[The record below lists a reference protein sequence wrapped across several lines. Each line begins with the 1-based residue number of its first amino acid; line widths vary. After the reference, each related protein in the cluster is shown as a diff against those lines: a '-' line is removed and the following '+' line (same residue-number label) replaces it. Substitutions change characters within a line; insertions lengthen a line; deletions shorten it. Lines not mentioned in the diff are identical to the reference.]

1 MDVPPYR
8 HNLRPELRHGFE
20 YSDCRVDDARLV
32 IANAVDAAA
41 RGARIR
47 VRTECLSARR
57 SAGQWQATL
66 SGGEQ
71 VSARAI
77 ANVAGPWVKRVL
89 NERLGQP
96 SADEVRLVQGSHILL
111 PRLYEGEHA
120 FILQNDDRRVIFM
133 IPFEERFT
141 LIGTTDV
148 PLESDPAELQP
159 TEEEVRYLCRAAS
172 RYLAVPVQPSQ
183 VVWRYAGV
191 RPLYDDGSR
200 DPSAVTRDYTLRVDD
215 EAGRAPVLSVFGGKI
230 TTYRR
235 LAEQAL
241 HRLTP
246 YFPQAGADW
255 TASAPLPGSDFG
267 DRKEAF
273 AALSVRYPAVPA
285 EVLRGVFRRHGSLAS
300 KVLGDGQLGEHY
312 GAGLTE
318 REVRY
323 FVDCEWAHSAE
334 DVLWRRSKT
343 GLHLDESRQARIRAA
358 MGA

>member
-1 MDVPPYR
+1 
-8 HNLRPELRHGFE
+8 
-20 YSDCRVDDARLV
+20 
-32 IANAVDAAA
+32 
-41 RGARIR
+41 
-47 VRTECLSARR
+47 
-57 SAGQWQATL
+57 
-66 SGGEQ
+66 
-71 VSARAI
+71 
-77 ANVAGPWVKRVL
+77 VKRVL